1 LYARKIIVNKDGNF
15 YENIIIDISK
25 TNFINLKVLYLS
37 KIAIKKGGNNI
48 SSIEQL
54 QFMNMFF
61 LEQLILCTTL
71 INQLSTAS
79 PMSQPSTNVSLIA

>member
-1 LYARKIIVNKDGNF
+1 LYARKIIVNTDGNY

-37 KIAIKKGGNNI
+37 KLAIKKGRNNL

-54 QFMNMFF
+54 QFISMLF
-61 LEQLILCTTL
+61 LNELVLSTTL
-71 INQLSTAS
+71 INQLPTAS
-79 PMSQPSTNVSLIA
+79 QMSQPSTNVSLIA